1 MNYGAPYPFDPCLQV
16 DAAGLE
22 ARLEHYKL
30 MDKTPR
36 EMNRDDLCAL
46 AQAFADCLHGFALP
60 AWKGE
65 ALVIP
70 RTAPAK
76 YKSWLFED
84 DYVAAAEILQTF
96 GASETQLVTHLGK
109 DWREILEGRK
119 IASRFNSGRI

>member
-1 MNYGAPYPFDPCLQV
+1 MNYGAPYPFDPCLQI

-22 ARLEHYKL
+22 ARLEHYQL

-36 EMNRDDLCAL
+36 EMNLDDLCAL

-84 DYVAAAEILQTF
+84 GFAAAAEILQTF
-96 GASETQLVTHLGK
+96 GASKTQMTAYLGAN
-109 DWREILEGRK
+109 WREILERRK
-119 IASRFNSGRI
+119 NNGMPPKQSQ

>member
-1 MNYGAPYPFDPCLQV
+1 MNYGAPYPFDPCLQI

-22 ARLEHYKL
+22 ARLEHYQL

-46 AQAFADCLHGFALP
+46 AQAFADCLHGFTLSV
-60 AWKGE
+60 WKDG

-70 RTAPAK
+70 RDAPAK

-84 DYVAAAEILQTF
+84 GFAAAAEILQTF
-96 GASETQLVTHLGK
+96 GASKTQMTAYLGAN
-109 DWREILEGRK
+109 WREILERRK
-119 IASRFNSGRI
+119 NNGMPLTT